1 MLTEAGPRPP
11 LTPRYWIGWLGVS
24 LLWLMGKTPQW
35 LGLALSRPLAG
46 LIRVAMKS
54 RRRIAER
61 NIQRCFP
68 NMSENERQ
76 NLVQACFQSLARAV
90 FEIAWSWSASDRRIA
105 RMGHVEGLEHVEAA
119 RQGGRGVLFVTA
131 HISCLEIGGRLLTAG
146 LGYPISGIYRPL
158 SSPVLEWYQN
168 RSRLSYGEG
177 MISKRD
183 VRSAIRLL
191 RRGDMVWY
199 APDQDFGPDQSV
211 FAPFFGI
218 QTASL
223 LATHRLAK
231 MTGCA
236 VVPMFPV
243 YDAKTRRYTVRILPA
258 ITSFPGENAETDL
271 RQLNAIMEEHIRSA
285 PEQYWWIHRRF
296 KTRPP
301 GEKPFYA

>member
-11 LTPRYWIGWLGVS
+11 LTPRFWLGWLGVS
-24 LLWLMGKTPQW
+24 FIWLMGKTPQW
-35 LGLALSRPLAG
+35 LGLFLSQPLAV
-46 LIRVAMKS
+46 LLRLAMKS
-54 RRRIAER
+54 RSRIAER

-68 NMSENERQ
+68 GMPEEQRQ
-76 NLVQACFQSLARAV
+76 VLLRACFQSLARAV

-105 RMGHVEGLEHVEAA
+105 RMGHIEGLEHVETA
-119 RQGGRGVLFVTA
+119 RQGGRGVLFITA
-131 HISCLEIGGRLLTAG
+131 HISCLEIGGRLLAG
-146 LGYPISGIYRPL
+146 GLEYPISGIYRPL

-168 RSRLSYGEG
+168 RSRLSYGDG

-191 RRGDMVWY
+191 RRGGMVWY

-236 VVPMFPV
+236 VIPMFPV
-243 YDAKTRRYTVRILPA
+243 YDVKTRRYTVHILPV
-258 ITSFPGENAETDL
+258 IESLPGEDAETDL
-271 RQLNAIMEEHIRSA
+271 AQVNAIMEEHIRSA